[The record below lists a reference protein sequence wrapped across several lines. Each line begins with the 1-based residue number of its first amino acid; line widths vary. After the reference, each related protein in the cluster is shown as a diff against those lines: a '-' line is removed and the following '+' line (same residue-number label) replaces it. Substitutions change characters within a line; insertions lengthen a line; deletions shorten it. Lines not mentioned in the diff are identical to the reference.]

1 MTSAATVQGETTV
14 DAAAAWAAV
23 SARDGRADG
32 AFVYAVSTT
41 RVYCRPACPSRRPR
55 REHVAFFAVPADAEA
70 AGYRACLRCR
80 PRAAAPPAPAHAERA
95 RALIDRQLA
104 AAPSEPLTLARLAAA
119 VGVSPH
125 HLQRTFKRA
134 VGVSPAAYVR
144 AARRERFK
152 AALRDGETVSAAV
165 YGAGFGSSSR
175 AYDGG
180 AAPLGMTPGAYRRGG
195 AGVRLRY
202 AVVDSPLGRL
212 LVAATARGVCAATL
226 GDDDAALEAALAAE
240 YPRAERE
247 RADGDALADDAHP
260 LGAWTAAVLDSL
272 GSGPA
277 GAVPTDVAGTP
288 FEERVWAALRAIP
301 RGETRSYAELA
312 AAIGAP
318 SAVRAVAS
326 ACARNR
332 VAVVIPCHRVV
343 RAGGAMGGY
352 RWGVARKAAL
362 LAREAAP

>member
-1 MTSAATVQGETTV
+1 
-14 DAAAAWAAV
+14 
-23 SARDGRADG
+23 
-32 AFVYAVSTT
+32 
-41 RVYCRPACPSRRPR
+41 
-55 REHVAFFAVPADAEA
+55 
-70 AGYRACLRCR
+70 
-80 PRAAAPPAPAHAERA
+80 
-95 RALIDRQLA
+95 
-104 AAPSEPLTLARLAAA
+104 
-119 VGVSPH
+119 
-125 HLQRTFKRA
+125 
-134 VGVSPAAYVR
+134 
-144 AARRERFK
+144 
-152 AALRDGETVSAAV
+152 VSAAV

-195 AGVRLRY
+195 AGARLRY